1 MLCSFLQLLN
11 AIFQPLDCPWRG
23 PNVGFLRYKKQP
35 WSLFFFFFYSHVYG
49 RAGSVHQKSLNIQ
62 GINAEL
68 VENAT
73 VMCIYLILC
82 GIVGIYTTF
91 IVFINAIDRKLE
103 PKGRRRVHGY
113 LLESKGIRD
122 K

>member
-1 MLCSFLQLLN
+1 M
-11 AIFQPLDCPWRG
+11 W
-23 PNVGFLRYKKQP
+23 GFFATRNNHGAY
-35 WSLFFFFFYSHVYG
+35 FFFFFYSHVYG